1 MFQEAKKVRNDFR
14 GVAMK
19 KGVVG
24 ILLILWLMSPLV
36 THSAVPVDMLREHVN
51 KILEVLRDPALKGE
65 SGRKV
70 KKERIRVIS
79 EEMFDFTELSK
90 RSLGQ
95 NWDKFNPDQQKE
107 FIKLYKSLLEET
119 YSEKVT
125 SYTDEKIVIKKEVS
139 LSEKTVEVQ
148 TTVITKTSEVP
159 IYYRLMEKNGNWKVY
174 DVVIE
179 GVSLVSNYRTQ
190 FREILAT
197 KTPEAV
203 LEILRN
209 KVGKGQ
215 AS

>member
-1 MFQEAKKVRNDFR
+1 
-14 GVAMK
+14 MK

-24 ILLILWLMSPLV
+24 ILLVLWLMSPLEAN
-36 THSAVPVDMLREHVN
+36 SAVPLDML
-51 KILEVLRDPALKGE
+51 KIHIDKVLEVLRDPALKGE
-65 SGRKV
+65 SERKV
-70 KKERIRVIS
+70 KKERIRAIS

-107 FIKLYKSLLEET
+107 FIRLYKSLLEET

-125 SYTDEKIVIKKEVS
+125 SYTDEKIVIKKDVN

-159 IYYRLMEKNGNWKVY
+159 IYYRLIEKNGDWKVY

-190 FREILAT
+190 FREILAS
-197 KTPEAV
+197 KTPEAL
-203 LEILRN
+203 LEVLRN

>member
-148 TTVITKTSEVP
+148 TTIITKTSEVL

-190 FREILAT
+190 FREILAS
-197 KTPEAV
+197 KTPEA
-203 LEILRN
+203 LLDILRN

>member
-1 MFQEAKKVRNDFR
+1 
-14 GVAMK
+14 MK

-24 ILLILWLMSPLV
+24 ILLVLWLVSPLEAN
-36 THSAVPVDMLREHVN
+36 SAVPLDML
-51 KILEVLRDPALKGE
+51 KIHIDKVLEVLRDPALKGE
-65 SGRKV
+65 SERKV
-70 KKERIRVIS
+70 KKERIRAIS

-90 RSLGQ
+90 RSLAQ

-107 FIKLYKSLLEET
+107 FIRLYKSLLEET
-119 YSEKVT
+119 YSEKVA
-125 SYTDEKIVIKKEVS
+125 SYTDEKIVIKKDVN

-159 IYYRLMEKNGNWKVY
+159 IYYRLIEKNGDWKVY

-190 FREILAT
+190 FREILAS
-197 KTPEAV
+197 KTPEAL
-203 LEILRN
+203 LEVLRN